1 MSADDVEV
9 RMDGEGDDA
18 AAFASASTRQ
28 QDGGENKSLDA
39 NDDATRSDA
48 ARAAFGNRDAEASR
62 QVHMEKLVEEGRRTH
77 GAQEQHA
84 GDDNNY
90 VRSLVLGGLDGIVTT
105 FAVVSAA
112 TGGNLSDRVLLLMGF
127 ANLVADGM
135 SMGLGDFL
143 SSKAEKDYTV
153 KELDR
158 EIWEF
163 ENYPKGE
170 IEEMVELYVRRG
182 LEEGD
187 ARTIVTTM
195 AKYKDSF
202 VDMMMVEEL
211 GLLPPEHGIAPW
223 KNGLV
228 TFTAFV
234 VFGAIPLGAQL
245 ALNKANMQK
254 TTGFALT
261 CVITLLSLAV
271 LGGAKA
277 SYTGENKLLSALYMI
292 LNGGSA
298 AAAAFLIGLGI
309 GELGGGE

>member
-48 ARAAFGNRDAEASR
+48 ARAAFGDRDAEASR

-195 AKYKDSF
+195 AKVRETGVFCFFAS
-202 VDMMMVEEL
+202 
-211 GLLPPEHGIAPW
+211 LLACHKAAQFFSLTNARNERTSRPST
-223 KNGLV
+223 K
-228 TFTAFV
+228 TASW
-234 VFGAIPLGAQL
+234 
-245 ALNKANMQK
+245 
-254 TTGFALT
+254 T
-261 CVITLLSLAV
+261 
-271 LGGAKA
+271 
-277 SYTGENKLLSALYMI
+277 
-292 LNGGSA
+292 
-298 AAAAFLIGLGI
+298 
-309 GELGGGE
+309 

>member
-1 MSADDVEV
+1 
-9 RMDGEGDDA
+9 
-18 AAFASASTRQ
+18 
-28 QDGGENKSLDA
+28 
-39 NDDATRSDA
+39 
-48 ARAAFGNRDAEASR
+48 
-62 QVHMEKLVEEGRRTH
+62 MEKLVEEGRRTH

-195 AKYKDSF
+195 AKVRETGVFCFFGS
-202 VDMMMVEEL
+202 
-211 GLLPPEHGIAPW
+211 LLACHKAAQFFSLTNARNERTSRPST
-223 KNGLV
+223 K
-228 TFTAFV
+228 TASW
-234 VFGAIPLGAQL
+234 
-245 ALNKANMQK
+245 
-254 TTGFALT
+254 T
-261 CVITLLSLAV
+261 
-271 LGGAKA
+271 
-277 SYTGENKLLSALYMI
+277 
-292 LNGGSA
+292 
-298 AAAAFLIGLGI
+298 
-309 GELGGGE
+309 